1 MSQGKPRLLL
11 YAGKG
16 GVGKTSL
23 AAATGVVAS
32 RAGKKTLVM
41 SLDPAHSLSD
51 AFDLE
56 VSLMNKHQGKPTPV
70 GPELWIQ
77 ELDIHSELVENWG
90 DVHAYLSALLNTAGI
105 EQILAEELA
114 VLPGMEEVS
123 ALLHINR
130 YVKENTYDLIVLD
143 CAPTA
148 ESLRFVT
155 LPQTLEWYMRN
166 VFKLERTLMR
176 VARPVAS
183 MVSEVPLP
191 KDSVFVAVERLFER
205 LQGADR
211 YLNDPN
217 TTSVRLVT
225 NPEKMVLKETQRAF
239 MFFRLHQLAVDAVI
253 INRVLDQ
260 KADYQGRLRDW
271 QKSQQHYMEVAESF
285 FNPVPILMA
294 PWGRE
299 EMLGYEHLKELGQDT
314 FGGIDP
320 TEVLYQREACRFVRE
335 NGQAR
340 VVIHLPFVDKADVDL
355 TKLGDELIVK
365 AGNFKKSL
373 VLPRAFIPLEPK
385 GARLENDEL
394 TVDFGGSHD

>member
-1 MSQGKPRLLL
+1 MAQARPRILL

-32 RAGKKTLVM
+32 LAGKKTLVM

-56 VSLMNKHQGKPTPV
+56 VSLMNKHQGKPVEV
-70 GPELWIQ
+70 GPDLWIQ
-77 ELDIHSELVENWG
+77 ELDIHSELIENWG
-90 DVHAYLSALLNTAGI
+90 DVHSYLSALLNTAGI
-105 EQILAEELA
+105 EKILAEELA

-130 YVKENTYDLIVLD
+130 YVNQNTYDLIILD

-155 LPQTLEWYMRN
+155 LPQTLEWYMHK

-176 VARPVAS
+176 MARPVAS

-191 KDSVFVAVERLFER
+191 HDSVYVSVERLFER
-205 LQGADR
+205 LKGADT
-211 YLNDPN
+211 YLNDPM
-217 TTSVRLVT
+217 TTSVRLVA

-239 MFFRLHQLAVDAVI
+239 MFFRLHQLAVDAVL
-253 INRVLDQ
+253 INRVLDMQ
-260 KADYQGRLRDW
+260 AEYRGTLKSW

-285 FNPVPILMA
+285 FSPVPIFAA
-294 PWGRE
+294 PWGQE
-299 EMLGYEHLKELGQDT
+299 EMLGYDHLKELGQAT
-314 FGGIDP
+314 YGETDP
-320 TEVLYQREACRFVRE
+320 TAVLYHRQACRFVRE
-335 NGQAR
+335 EGRAQ
-340 VVIHLPFVDKADVDL
+340 VVIHLPFVQKEDLDL
-355 TKLGDELIVK
+355 TKVGDELIIK

-373 VLPRAFIPLEPK
+373 ILPRAFTPLNPT
-385 GARLENDEL
+385 GARLEDEEL
-394 TVDFGGSHD
+394 TVDFGGDDG